1 MATLREQLAAS
12 LDILR
17 QAAKDGIVRSS
28 EISRGDR
35 ERLQK
40 HGFLEEV
47 MKGWLIVTNPEVP
60 KGSSISWYVSFW
72 PFIRHYLNYRFGND
86 YCLSPEASLKLHTG
100 STVIPQQLI
109 VITRKKGVQSIALPH
124 STSLLLYENKGRFP
138 ENRMN
143 QENIWIM
150 DLPSALC
157 RLQPVFFKNYPFDV
171 ELALHMIKDL
181 SAITKVLVQG
191 GHSAIAGRLAG
202 AYRALNENEMAE
214 RIIKDMEIAGF
225 TVRETNPFDQFT
237 PSLAAGTKVISP
249 YASRIE
255 VLWRAMREQVQEIF
269 LEAPGIP
276 DNPDDYIRKVDEIYV
291 KDAYNSLS
299 IEGYMVT
306 PELIEKIRS
315 GEWDPANS
323 ASDRQQRDAMAA
335 KGYNLAFQSVK
346 ESIRKI
352 LMGKGPVEVISIDH
366 QEWYKQM
373 FLPSVQAGFFK
384 MEDLIGY
391 RNVPVYIQGS
401 QHVPPSSSAVVDCM
415 EALFELLKLERDA
428 GVRAVLGHFIFVFI
442 HPYMDG
448 NGRIGRFLMNT
459 MLASGGFPWTVIR
472 LERRTQYMSA
482 LEEASVRGNI
492 RPFAEFIK
500 GEMDLALRAHAD

>member
-1 MATLREQLAAS
+1 MANAREQLAIS
-12 LDILR
+12 LDLLHKV
-17 QAAKDGIVRSS
+17 AKNGIVRSS
-28 EISRGDR
+28 ELSRGDR

-60 KGSSISWYVSFW
+60 KGSTISWYVLFW
-72 PFIRHYLNYRFGND
+72 PFIRRYLNDRFGND

-109 VITRKKGVQSIALPH
+109 VITRKKGVQRIELPH
-124 STSLLLYENKGRFP
+124 GTSLLLYEDTGRFP

-150 DLPSALC
+150 DLPSALS
-157 RLQPVFFKNYPFDV
+157 RVQPVFFKNYPFDV
-171 ELALHMIKDL
+171 EIALRMVKDL
-181 SAITKVLVQG
+181 FALTKVLVQG

-225 TVRETNPFDQFT
+225 NVRETNPFDHFT
-237 PSLAAGTKVISP
+237 PSFAGGTKVISP
-249 YASRIE
+249 YVSRIE
-255 VLWRAMREQVQEIF
+255 IIWRAMREQVLAIF
-269 LEAPGIP
+269 PKAHGIP
-276 DNPDDYIRKVDEIYV
+276 GNPDDYLRKVDEIYV
-291 KDAYNSLS
+291 NDAYNSLS
-299 IEGYMVT
+299 IEGYRVT

-315 GEWDPANS
+315 GEWDPDSN
-323 ASDRQQRDAMAA
+323 ASDRQQRDTMAA

-352 LMGKGPVEVISIDH
+352 LMGGSPVEVISIDH

-373 FLPSVQAGFFK
+373 FRPSIQAGFLK

-391 RNVPVYIQGS
+391 RNTPVYIKGS

-415 EALFELLKLERDA
+415 ETFFELLRGERDA
-428 GVRAVLGHFIFVFI
+428 GIRAVLGHFIFVFI

-459 MLASGGFPWTVIR
+459 MLASGGYPWTVIR
-472 LERRTQYMSA
+472 LERRTQYMLA
-482 LEEASVRGNI
+482 LEEASVHGNI
-492 RPFAEFIK
+492 KSLAEFIK
-500 GEMDLALRAHAD
+500 GEMNFI